1 MRSSGLHEPCR
12 ARSDSTGCWCDIAF
26 AGPAS
31 GAPRPRA
38 AAADALDTRAE
49 RGPTRSPRLGSFGSI
64 GARTAAKCWSPSTL
78 RVGRAGLRVCQPEA
92 SRATWSRSSAAAA
105 SPLIAISETRGP
117 GASSG
122 SKGAVLT
129 ARLRQDRSGTSTWIS
144 TRRLPPP
151 LRCPRRSRSSRS
163 ASQTRRAQPAGPKR
177 TVASLPPGSSRRAL
191 IHEPCLSPV
200 SPALR
205 ARLRGDRAAGR
216 HPQQRERG

>member
-1 MRSSGLHEPCR
+1 MRSSGLHDPCR

-38 AAADALDTRAE
+38 AAAGALDTRAE
-49 RGPTRSPRLGSFGSI
+49 RRSTRSPRLGSSGSI
-64 GARTAAKCWSPSTL
+64 GARTAAKCWSPSAL
-78 RVGRAGLRVCQPEA
+78 RVGHAGLKVCQPEA

-105 SPLIAISETRGP
+105 SPLITISEARGP

-122 SKGAVLT
+122 SKGAV
-129 ARLRQDRSGTSTWIS
+129 
-144 TRRLPPP
+144 PPIAVFSP
-151 LRCPRRSRSSRS
+151 GVAHAASAAGRAQANCRIASSRFVAKGADS
-163 ASQTRRAQPAGPKR
+163 R
-177 TVASLPPGSSRRAL
+177 TVPLAGLA
-191 IHEPCLSPV
+191 
-200 SPALR
+200 ALR